1 LLTTIDRVRRSRRRI
16 LGLASPAIV
25 VLVLAAAVPYDAS
38 LAVAL
43 PASPAVASPAS
54 LAVAS
59 PAEALAADASPF
71 AGTALWITQVPATAS
86 PEQLAGE
93 ALEADAGTLF
103 VKAADGS
110 TPELQFSPTLLAG
123 LRAAGERVCAWTFAY
138 GEAPATEA
146 AVAVAAVRAG
156 AECLVVDAE
165 GQYEGRYGPAQ
176 LYMRAVRAAL
186 GARFPIGLA
195 GQAEVL
201 EHQCFPYSVFLGPGG
216 ASFDL
221 PQMYW
226 LELGLSVEAAYA
238 AALPVNAIYGR
249 PLAPVGQLF
258 GAPSGSE
265 LGAFRALAGAYG
277 LAGTSFFD
285 LDSAQPG
292 ELAAVAALPARLA
305 RRQVGLATL
314 RAGAGGDEIV
324 WAQELLNAAG
334 ARLPVGGYFGAQ
346 TARALARFQAR
357 HRLPASG
364 VLGPATWRALLRLRP
379 REPSWAKAPPL
390 SAGECHT
397 AAG

>member
-1 LLTTIDRVRRSRRRI
+1 LLTTIDCVRRSRRRI
-16 LGLASPAIV
+16 RPLVLLPIVVLGLA
-25 VLVLAAAVPYDAS
+25 LWLGAS
-38 LAVAL
+38 ARAN
-43 PASPAVASPAS
+43 P
-54 LAVAS
+54 
-59 PAEALAADASPF
+59 SPF
-71 AGTALWITQVPATAS
+71 AGTALWITQVPVTAS
-86 PEQLAGE
+86 PEQLAVE
-93 ALEADAGTLF
+93 ARVAGAGTLF
-103 VKAADGS
+103 VKAGDGS
-110 TPELQFSPTLLAG
+110 TPELQFSPALLAG

-138 GEAPATEA
+138 GEAPTAEA

-176 LYMRAVRAAL
+176 VYMRALRSAL

-195 GQAEVL
+195 SQAEVL

-226 LELGLSVEAAYA
+226 LQLGLSVEAAYA

-249 PLAPVGQLF
+249 PLEPVGQLF
-258 GAPSGSE
+258 GAPSASE

-292 ELAAVAALPARLA
+292 ELAALAAQPARLA
-305 RRQVGLATL
+305 HLTVALATVH
-314 RAGAGGDEIV
+314 AGADGDEIV

-334 ARLPVGGYFGAQ
+334 ARLPVGGFYGAQ
-346 TARALARFQAR
+346 TARAIGHFQAR
-357 HRLPASG
+357 HRLRANG
-364 VLGPATWRALLRLRP
+364 VLGPATWRALLRLSP

>member
-1 LLTTIDRVRRSRRRI
+1 LLTTIDRLRPSRRRLRALTSPALAVLALA
-16 LGLASPAIV
+16 LGLAAGTAYDVPV
-25 VLVLAAAVPYDAS
+25 TAAATA
-38 LAVAL
+38 A
-43 PASPAVASPAS
+43 PAAGAAAPAA
-54 LAVAS
+54 
-59 PAEALAADASPF
+59 AEASPF

-93 ALEADAGTLF
+93 ARAAGAGTLF

-110 TPELQFSPTLLAG
+110 TPELQLSPALLGG

-138 GEAPATEA
+138 GEAPRAEA

-156 AECLVVDAE
+156 AECLVLDAE
-165 GQYEGRYGPAQ
+165 GQYEGRYGAAQ
-176 LYMRAVRAAL
+176 AYMRALRSAL

-226 LELGLSVEAAYA
+226 LELGLGVEAAYA
-238 AALPVNAIYGR
+238 ATIPVNAIYGR
-249 PLAPVGQLF
+249 PMAPVGQVF
-258 GAPSGSE
+258 GAPSASE

-285 LDSAQPG
+285 LDAAQPG
-292 ELAAVAALPARLA
+292 ELAALAAQPPRLA
-305 RRQVGLATL
+305 RRAIGLPTL
-314 RAGAGGDEIV
+314 RAGADGDEIV
-324 WAQELLNAAG
+324 WAQELLNAVG
-334 ARLPVGGYFGAQ
+334 ARLPVGGFYGAQ
-346 TARALARFQAR
+346 TERALARFQGR
-357 HRLPASG
+357 HRLRANG
-364 VLGPATWRALLRLRP
+364 VLGPATWLALLRLHP

>member
-1 LLTTIDRVRRSRRRI
+1 MLTTIASVRRSRLRI
-16 LGLASPAIV
+16 RALAWAAIV
-25 VLVLAAAVPYDAS
+25 VPALALGAAPPVAQALVLGHAAP
-38 LAVAL
+38 VAK
-43 PASPAVASPAS
+43 
-54 LAVAS
+54 
-59 PAEALAADASPF
+59 ALAADASPF
-71 AGTALWITQVPATAS
+71 SGTALWITQAPATAS

-93 ALEADAGTLF
+93 AREAGAGTLF

-110 TPELQFSPTLLAG
+110 TPELQFSLTLLAG

-138 GEAPATEA
+138 GEAPSTEA

-176 LYMRAVRAAL
+176 IYIRALRAAL

-216 ASFDL
+216 VSFDL

-226 LELGLSVEAAYA
+226 LELGLSVEAAYV
-238 AALPVNAIYGR
+238 AALPGNAIYDR

-292 ELAAVAALPARLA
+292 ELAALAAQPARLA
-305 RRQVGLATL
+305 RRAIGLPTL
-314 RAGAGGDEIV
+314 HAGADGDEIV

-334 ARLPVGGYFGAQ
+334 ARLPVGGFFGAQ
-346 TARALARFQAR
+346 TARTLARFQAR
-357 HRLPASG
+357 HRLAASG

>member
-1 LLTTIDRVRRSRRRI
+1 VIATLALAAGAGASHALAAALPARAA
-16 LGLASPAIV
+16 GASPARAG
-25 VLVLAAAVPYDAS
+25 AAGS
-38 LAVAL
+38 
-43 PASPAVASPAS
+43 
-54 LAVAS
+54 
-59 PAEALAADASPF
+59 SPF
-71 AGTALWITQVPATAS
+71 AGTALWITQVPAAES

-93 ALEADAGTLF
+93 ARAAGAGALF

-110 TPELQFSPTLLAG
+110 TPELQFSPTLVAG

-138 GEAPATEA
+138 GEAPPAEA

-165 GQYEGRYGPAQ
+165 GQYEGRYGAAQ
-176 LYMRAVRAAL
+176 SYMRALRSAL
-186 GARFPIGLA
+186 GASFPVALA

-201 EHQCFPYSVFLGPGG
+201 EHQCFPYSVFFGPGG

-221 PQMYW
+221 PQVYW
-226 LELGLSVEAAYA
+226 LELGLSVQAAYA
-238 AALPVNAIYGR
+238 AAIPVNAIYDR
-249 PLAPVGQLF
+249 PMAPVGQLF
-258 GAPSGSE
+258 GAPSASE

-292 ELAAVAALPARLA
+292 ELAALAVAPSRLA
-305 RRQVGLATL
+305 HRAIGLPTL
-314 RAGAGGDEIV
+314 RAGADGDEIV

-334 ARLPVGGYFGAQ
+334 ARLPVGGFFGAQ

-357 HRLPASG
+357 RRLPASG